1 MSNMDILG
9 HLVFRFGLFVT
20 GLPLVF
26 RALSLQVLVQPLVE
40 SSFPLPPLDVPLSNF
55 LIIFF
60 CFIKEEDDILSF
72 VNLFF
77 Y

>member
-1 MSNMDILG
+1 MSDLDILG
-9 HLVFRFGLFVT
+9 PLVFGFGLFVM

-40 SSFPLPPLDVPLSNF
+40 SSFRLSPLDVPLSKF

-60 CFIKEEDDILSF
+60 CFKKEDDILSF